1 VEVRRAT
8 GGDRETLRA
17 LWREFAGTPP
27 PWAEG
32 GEEESFAELDRALAD
47 GAAVL
52 AEEDGAA
59 VGFAAAMRRN
69 DRVAE
74 LTELY
79 VRPDARRST
88 AGTALVNA
96 VLAAVGTDYV
106 RVSVGVDNEPA
117 RAFYKR
123 LGFQPEQLVLRLD
136 AATVE
141 RQEGLVFGSV
151 HVQTDDQRAVER
163 AVARFVP
170 RVSAS
175 RATVVSPARN
185 GWVAVYD
192 EVADRD
198 PAELRQLGRELSN
211 VTGTVVIAVGVEEGQ
226 VVRYLA
232 LDHGRILDEYL
243 SVPEYHGPLP
253 PGDVVGLRANPTV
266 MARLTGADAAEL
278 RRVARTA
285 GSPAELPP
293 AAEHAAELGRVLGL
307 QGAASALPRRATSR
321 APSSSSTADGGA
333 R

>member
-1 VEVRRAT
+1 MDVRPAT
-8 GGDRETLRA
+8 EEDREKLRA
-17 LWREFAGTPP
+17 LWVEFAGTPP

-32 GEEESFAELDRALAD
+32 GAEESFAELDRALAD
-47 GAAVL
+47 GTAVI
-52 AEEDGAA
+52 AEDDGAA
-59 VGFAAAMRRN
+59 IGFAAALRRGG
-69 DRVAE
+69 RVAE

-79 VRPDARRST
+79 VRPEARRS
-88 AGTALVNA
+88 AVGTALVKA
-96 VLAAVGTDYV
+96 ALAAVGADYV
-106 RVSVGVDNEPA
+106 RVAVGVDNEPA
-117 RAFYKR
+117 RAFYRR

-136 AATVE
+136 AAQD
-141 RQEGLVFGSV
+141 RPEGATFGSV
-151 HVQTDDQRAVER
+151 HVQTDDQGAVER

-198 PAELRQLGRELSN
+198 PGELRQLGRELSN

-226 VVRYLA
+226 VVRYVA
-232 LDHGRILDEYL
+232 FDHGRILDEYL
-243 SVPEYHGPLP
+243 SVPEYHGSLP

-266 MARLTGADAAEL
+266 MSRLTGADAGAL

-293 AAEHAAELGRVLGL
+293 AAEHASELGRVLGL
-307 QGAASALPRRATSR
+307 QGADVGFAAARDLDGALLVEHR
-321 APSSSSTADGGA
+321 
-333 R
+333 

>member
-1 VEVRRAT
+1 MEVRAASED
-8 GGDRETLRA
+8 DRETLRA
-17 LWREFAGTPP
+17 LWLEFAGAPP

-47 GAAVL
+47 GTAVI

-59 VGFAAAMRRN
+59 VGFAAAVRRS

-79 VRPDARRST
+79 VRPEARRS
-88 AGTALVNA
+88 AVGTALVNT
-96 VLAAVGTDYV
+96 VLAAVGAEYV
-106 RVSVGVDNEPA
+106 RVAVGVDNELA
-117 RAFYKR
+117 RSFYKR

-136 AATVE
+136 AATHA
-141 RQEGLVFGSV
+141 RPEGDTFASV
-151 HVQTDDQRAVER
+151 HVQTDDQGAVER

-175 RATVVSPARN
+175 RATVVSPTRN

-211 VTGTVVIAVGVEEGQ
+211 VTGTVVIALGVEEGQ

-232 LDHGRILDEYL
+232 FDHGRILDEYL
-243 SVPEYHGPLP
+243 SLPEYHGPLP

-266 MARLTGADAAEL
+266 MSRLTGADAGEL

-293 AAEHAAELGRVLGL
+293 AAEHLAELGRVLGL
-307 QGAASALPRRATSR
+307 PGADIGFAAARDVEGAALVEHR
-321 APSSSSTADGGA
+321 
-333 R
+333 